1 MVINSHSGRTNG
13 NSGSSQF
20 MGEKKLTFQFLRTSV
35 FCILF
40 GTGLTHVFGVQP
52 YSQTIDDPHAY
63 QVITGTA
70 FLMISMICLLPIQKI
85 YRNRLHFVYAIP
97 SLLLLFHSFNALIK
111 SGYAP
116 EQMVE
121 HSLKIGL
128 PILLLLTIEF
138 RNKKTFDAQLTKW
151 LKILTAAAFIGHAV
165 FALGLHYI
173 PENFYDMTTTILSL
187 SRDEATVFLMV
198 VGILDI
204 LCAIMLFAPLN
215 KFFIYYLIVWGIV
228 TAIARIWYGLLA
240 TENLTG
246 SQFLDFA
253 GNTLFRLPHGI
264 IPLLI
269 LLLENRKSRKIST

>member
-1 MVINSHSGRTNG
+1 MRAT
-13 NSGSSQF
+13 SQ
-20 MGEKKLTFQFLRTSV
+20 TFIFLQVSV
-35 FCILF
+35 FCVLF
-40 GTGLTHVFGVQP
+40 GTGLTHIFGAQP
-52 YSQTIDDPHAY
+52 YGQTFNEPHAY

-70 FLMISMICLLPIQKI
+70 FLMISLICLLPIQKI

-97 SLLLLFHSFNALIK
+97 SILLLFQSFNTLMK

-128 PILLLLTIEF
+128 PILLLFTIEF
-138 RNKKTFDAQLTKW
+138 RNKKTFDAQLIKW

-165 FALGLHYI
+165 FAIGLHYV
-173 PENFYDMTTTILSL
+173 PENFYDMTMTILPL

-198 VGILDI
+198 VGVLDI
-204 LCAIMLFAPLN
+204 LCAIMLFTPLN

-228 TAIARIWYGLLA
+228 TAIARTWYGLLA
-240 TENLTG
+240 TDQLTG
-246 SQFLDFA
+246 PQFLDYA
-253 GNTLFRLPHGI
+253 GNTIFRLPHGI

-269 LLLENRKSRKIST
+269 LMLEKRKSRNTIA

>member
-1 MVINSHSGRTNG
+1 M
-13 NSGSSQF
+13 Q
-20 MGEKKLTFQFLRTSV
+20 EKKLTFQFLQTSV

-40 GTGLTHVFGVQP
+40 GTGLAHIFGAQP
-52 YSQTIDDPHAY
+52 YGQSFDEPHAY
-63 QVITGTA
+63 QIISGTG

-85 YRNRLHFVYAIP
+85 YRNKLHFVYAIS

-138 RNKKTFDAQLTKW
+138 RNKKTFDAQLIKW
-151 LKILTAAAFIGHAV
+151 LKILTAAAFIGHAE
-165 FALGLHYI
+165 FALGLHYV
-173 PENFYDMTTTILSL
+173 PENFYDMITTILPL
-187 SRDEATVFLMV
+187 SIDEATVFLMA

-204 LCAIMLFAPLN
+204 LCAIMLFTPLN

-228 TAIARIWYGLLA
+228 TSIARTWYGLLV
-240 TENLTG
+240 TDHLTG
-246 SQFLDFA
+246 PQFLDYT
-253 GNTLFRLPHGI
+253 GNTIFRLSHGI
-264 IPLLI
+264 IPILI
-269 LLLENRKSRKIST
+269 LILENRKSRTING